1 MSTHDKLSF
10 RDNDE
15 GDVRCLY
22 LGSVCFTLSSLFMH
36 FLSLPKRYH
45 QNLKGMDIIPPLG
58 RSDLSECFQQI
69 RRDFISNLKDLVSS
83 RGWGSLTHFQ
93 PSSRLF
99 VHFLTVQA
107 LLI

>member
-1 MSTHDKLSF
+1 MGPLLLECNSSFERALSTHDKLSF

-69 RRDFISNLKDLVSS
+69 RRDVLSKLK
-83 RGWGSLTHFQ
+83 
-93 PSSRLF
+93 
-99 VHFLTVQA
+99 
-107 LLI
+107 I